1 VETLLADLR
10 SGLRLLRRSPAFGAV
25 AIGTLALGIGA
36 NTAIFS
42 TVYSALLRALPYRD
56 PDRIVMVWEDASYIS
71 FPRNT
76 PAPANYVDWK
86 TMNRVFTDMAA
97 TRGQV
102 VNLTGDGPPEQI
114 IGRGVTP
121 SFFAVLGVQPALG
134 RAFTEDE
141 DRAQAQVVILSYGL
155 WQRRFGG
162 DPAIVGRGILMNG
175 APRTVIG
182 VMPRGFVFRNR
193 DLDFWAPIAMTPE
206 VAARRGSHFLNVV
219 ARLAPGVTVAQA
231 QADMQRVAA
240 QLATQYPTTNA
251 HVGAAVVPIRT
262 DLLGDVQ
269 LELLVL
275 MAAAACVLLIACANL
290 ASLLVVRAASRRGEM
305 TVRVSLGATERRLAQ
320 QMVVEGVV
328 LAVFGGVLGLFVAP
342 LAMRVIA
349 RLVPTSMPP
358 MDATVLS
365 LPILMFTLALSVATG
380 VVFSLMPAFTAARA
394 SLAAGLR
401 HAGRSGVGHRRFGSA
416 MVVVQVAVAIA
427 LLVSAGLLLRTLSNL
442 RHLDLG
448 FRTDHVLTV
457 RTTLPSDKYK
467 DAARRRAST
476 TGCSTRCA
484 LPGVESAAYGSTL
497 PFMSPGNTRWFAIDG
512 RTQAPDDPADTLYRV
527 GTNDYLQTLDVQVVS
542 GRLRDARDGK
552 DAPASLVVNETLARR
567 HWPDESALG
576 HRVTFARLGDEG
588 AWYTIVGVVRD
599 VRERG
604 FEREMK
610 PGVYLPFAQALDTWA
625 LPEMLVVRTRTD
637 PLALTAAIRRIVAS
651 ADPEQPVANVRTL
664 DEIVDLD
671 VADRTEQLT
680 LLASFAGLA
689 LLLASLGLYGLL
701 AYAVTERRREIGL
714 RMAIGAR
721 ARNVVLS
728 VVARGLVLT
737 IAGVAIGLVL
747 SAGAATAIGSL
758 LYGVQA
764 IDPLTLA
771 GAAVLFGRSR
781 WWRPPCRLLRA
792 ARVDPTTALREE

>member
-1 VETLLADLR
+1 METLLADLR
-10 SGLRLLRRSPAFGAV
+10 SGVRLLRRSPAFAAV

-42 TVYSALLRALPYRD
+42 TVYSALLRALPYRE

-86 TMNRVFTDMAA
+86 AMNRVFTDMAA

-114 IGRGVTP
+114 IGRGVTS
-121 SFFAVLGVQPALG
+121 SFFTVLGVQPALG

-141 DRAQAQVVILSYGL
+141 DRSQAPVVVLSYGL

-162 DPAIVGRGILMNG
+162 DPAIVGRAVLMNG

-240 QLATQYPTTNA
+240 QLTTQYPTTNA
-251 HVGAAVVPIRT
+251 HIGAAVVPIKT

-269 LELLVL
+269 LELMVL

-290 ASLLVVRAASRRGEM
+290 ASLLVVRAASRRGEL

-328 LAVFGGVLGLFVAP
+328 LAVFGGALGLLVAP

-349 RLVPTSMPP
+349 RLVPTSMPA

-365 LPILMFTLALSVATG
+365 LPILMFTLALSIATG

-427 LLVSAGLLLRTLSNL
+427 LLVSTGLLLRTLSNL

-467 DAARRRAST
+467 DATRRLSFYDRVLDEV
-476 TGCSTRCA
+476 RA
-484 LPGVESAAYGSTL
+484 LPGVEHAAYSSML
-497 PFMSPGNTRWFAIDG
+497 PFQSIGNTNGYRFDAG
-512 RTQAPDDPADTLYRV
+512 RSVGDDTDALYRV
-527 GTNDYLQTLDVQVVS
+527 ATNDYLQTLDVKLVS
-542 GRLRDARDGK
+542 GRLLDARDGK
-552 DAPASLVVNETLARR
+552 DAPAALVVNETLARR

-576 HRVTFARLGDEG
+576 HRVTFARAGDEG
-588 AWYTIVGVVRD
+588 VWYTIVGVVRD

-604 FEREMK
+604 FEHEMK

-625 LPEMLVVRTRTD
+625 LPEMLVVRSKTD
-637 PLALTAAIRRIVAS
+637 PLAMTAAIRRIVAS

-728 VVARGLVLT
+728 VVARGLLLT
-737 IAGVAIGLVL
+737 IAGVVIGLVL
-747 SAGAATAIGSL
+747 SAGAAMAIRSL

-764 IDPLTLA
+764 IDPLRSPVRRRCLR
-771 GAAVLFGRSR
+771 RSR
-781 WWRPPCRLLRA
+781 WWRPPCRRCGRRA
-792 ARVDPTTALREE
+792 SIR